1 MDIAPKHAI
10 YGRERR
16 RAVRNAV
23 NTPAYASLNGSAQTV
38 ALELCEILNI
48 SETGTCIQ
56 APGPLKVNRLL
67 PLALDLS
74 ETNDRIYTTGH
85 VVWSEGSGK
94 AGIRFPELPE
104 ASLAQLR
111 RWLAANN
118 AAGEANSTHEAGAFQ
133 QKENGVFVREMV
145 RARPGSASGYSSLI
159 AEWAEIEKDVELFGP
174 NLNEALQLIAER
186 ALALTWATGAAIA
199 LRDNLNA
206 SDLICEA
213 RTGNDS
219 PELGVHL
226 DANTGFSGECV
237 RTGST
242 LICDDA
248 EMDSRVDRENCR
260 ALGIRSVV
268 ACPIKVHKGQIIGIL
283 EVFSPEPAAFWD
295 NDACTL
301 ERLAR
306 IIASAISR
314 SNQSKGKAL
323 PVSDP
328 EEKPESKLQ
337 LKPDRSLESA
347 APAAW
352 PSERA
357 RKAILFVT
365 GIAAVVFG
373 VWLIAPWISD
383 AMSSF
388 NAPSTSQAAE
398 VKPVSVDY
406 AGRDIEDL
414 GKIALQGN
422 SAAQYALGMKYAS
435 GDGKVKKNYHEA
447 LAWFLKAADSGNVR
461 AAAKIATCF
470 WAGKGAPQ
478 DYSKAY
484 FWGLLAQ
491 AAGDET
497 GRVIVINSAPH
508 LSDHQ
513 RFAEQQE
520 ADSWLRSHHMG
531 SSYSR
536 ASR

>member
-16 RAVRNAV
+16 RAVRDAV

-74 ETNDRIYTTGH
+74 ETGDRIHTTGH
-85 VVWSEGSGK
+85 VVWSEGSGR
-94 AGIRFPELPE
+94 AGIRFPKLPE
-104 ASLAQLR
+104 ASLVQLR

-118 AAGEANSTHEAGAFQ
+118 AAGVANSSRETRASLE
-133 QKENGVFVREMV
+133 KENGVFVRQMV
-145 RARPGSASGYSSLI
+145 RARPGSAAGYSSLI

-206 SDLICEA
+206 SELICEA

-226 DANTGFSGECV
+226 DGNTGFSGECI

-248 EMDSRVDRENCR
+248 EIDSRVDRENSR
-260 ALGIRSVV
+260 ALEIRSIV
-268 ACPIKVHKGQIIGIL
+268 ACPIKAHKGQIIGIL

-295 NDACTL
+295 NDARTL

-314 SNQSKGKAL
+314 SKQPIAKVGDA
-323 PVSDP
+323 
-328 EEKPESKLQ
+328 EEKPASKLQ
-337 LKPDRSLESA
+337 LKPDRSFESEA
-347 APAAW
+347 LSAW
-352 PSERA
+352 PSTRA
-357 RKAILFVT
+357 RKAILFVS
-365 GIAAVVFG
+365 GIAAVVFA
-373 VWLIAPWISD
+373 VWLVAPWISD
-383 AMSSF
+383 ATSKFTS
-388 NAPSTSQAAE
+388 PPTSQAAE
-398 VKPVSVDY
+398 VKPASVDFVGMDM
-406 AGRDIEDL
+406 ADL
-414 GKIALQGN
+414 EKIARQGN
-422 SAAQYALGMKYAS
+422 SSAQYSLGMKYAS
-435 GDGKVKKNYHEA
+435 GDGTVKNYHEA
-447 LAWFLKAADSGNVR
+447 LGWFLKAADAGNIR

-520 ADSWLRSHHMG
+520 ADSWLRSHRMG
-531 SSYSR
+531 PSYSR